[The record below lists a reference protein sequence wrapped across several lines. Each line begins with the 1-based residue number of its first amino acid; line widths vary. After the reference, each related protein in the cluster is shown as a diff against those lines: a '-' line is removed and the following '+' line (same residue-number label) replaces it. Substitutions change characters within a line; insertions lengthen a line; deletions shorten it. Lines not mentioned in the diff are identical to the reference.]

1 MNSHLIFYIW
11 CFVVVKKL
19 KEKNVFMSENEYDE
33 EGTLYSS
40 N

>member
-1 MNSHLIFYIW
+1 V
-11 CFVVVKKL
+11 FVGAKKL
-19 KEKNVFMSENEYDE
+19 KEKDLLMSENKYDE

>member
-1 MNSHLIFYIW
+1 V
-11 CFVVVKKL
+11 FVGVKKL
-19 KEKNVFMSENEYDE
+19 KEKICSHKWKWIWC

>member
-1 MNSHLIFYIW
+1 M
-11 CFVVVKKL
+11 FVGAKKL
-19 KEKNVFMSENEYDE
+19 KEKDLSMSENKSDE